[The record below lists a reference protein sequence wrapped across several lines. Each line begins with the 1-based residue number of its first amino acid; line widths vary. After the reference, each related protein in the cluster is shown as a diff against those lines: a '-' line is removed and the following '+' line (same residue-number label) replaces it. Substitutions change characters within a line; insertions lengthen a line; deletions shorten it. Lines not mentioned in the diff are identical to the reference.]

1 MYWNLFYYFWNLGGK
16 FKAIQMHSI
25 CQTRINVSCFILSLK
40 WQFKHICSLFLQRNY
55 AMNIFFSKAVVI
67 KHDKQNSYVPKSRH
81 LYASFM
87 WKILT
92 LQLELDIKEQNSS
105 FNHLTIGTGHSPDF
119 FFLLPLLQRL
129 FQQLVNRDWPARNQQ
144 WWTCHSLQTEC
155 FTVCTAWRK
164 HRQQRERESAQSETG
179 ACLMWFWVSI
189 SLYRSL

>member
-81 LYASFM
+81 LYAPFM
-87 WKILT
+87 WKILA
-92 LQLELDIKEQNSS
+92 LQLELDIKEQSSS
-105 FNHLTIGTGHSPDF
+105 FNHLTIGTGQSPDF
-119 FFLLPLLQRL
+119 FSYYHCYRGCFNSLL
-129 FQQLVNRDWPARNQQ
+129 
-144 WWTCHSLQTEC
+144 T
-155 FTVCTAWRK
+155 
-164 HRQQRERESAQSETG
+164 ETG
-179 ACLMWFWVSI
+179 QLEINS
-189 SLYRSL
+189 